1 MIETRTL
8 GKVVRAEVRIYEAPR
23 NVALFADEDF
33 SRIYYDDVLYWR
45 IISGPEA
52 RKLERNLS
60 PSELDEFHTYCRIYF
75 ADGSK
80 ATYRNSHISLI
91 IPEQ

>member
-8 GKVVRAEVRIYEAPR
+8 GKVVSAEVRIYKGPCH
-23 NVALFADEDF
+23 FADADF
-33 SRIYYDDVLYWR
+33 SRITYNDVLYWR

-52 RKLERNLS
+52 RKLESNMS
-60 PSELDEFHTYCRIYF
+60 PSEIDEFHTYCRIYF

-80 ATYRNSHISLI
+80 ATYRNTHILLI

>member
-1 MIETRTL
+1 MIELRTL
-8 GKVVRAEVRIYEAPR
+8 RKVVRGEVRIYEAPR

-33 SRIYYDDVLYWR
+33 SRIYYDDILYWK
-45 IISGPEA
+45 IVSGPDA
-52 RKLERNLS
+52 KKLERNFS
-60 PSELDEFHTYCRIYF
+60 PIEVDEFHTYLIIYF

-80 ATYRNSHISLI
+80 ATYRNSHVSLI